1 MIEQARK
8 KQAPLTQGEWTIIE
22 VVWEREPCAAPTVQ
36 EALAE
41 RKKWPY
47 GTVKTLMDRMAGKGL
62 LTTERIRNLIL
73 YRSTITREQAQRREI
88 MGTIKRAFNGAM
100 TPMMQFLLDKGDLSE
115 RDLGELETAIRAR
128 RQRSAGRDEGDGEGE
143 KSDKS

>member
-1 MIEQARK
+1 MR
-8 KQAPLTQGEWTIIE
+8 
-22 VVWEREPCAAPTVQ
+22 

-41 RKKWPY
+41 RKKWAY
-47 GTVKTLMDRMAGKGL
+47 GTVKTLMDRMVGKEL

-73 YRSTITREQAQRREI
+73 YRSTISREQAQRREI

-115 RDLGELETAIRAR
+115 RQLGELETAIQAR
-128 RQRSAGRDEGDGEGE
+128 RRRSAEQADGERSE
-143 KSDKS
+143 ES